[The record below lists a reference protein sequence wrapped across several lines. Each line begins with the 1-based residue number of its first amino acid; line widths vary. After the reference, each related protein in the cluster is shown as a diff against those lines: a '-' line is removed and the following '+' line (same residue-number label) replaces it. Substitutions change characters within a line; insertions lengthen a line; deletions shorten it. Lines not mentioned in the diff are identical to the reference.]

1 MDIEND
7 CLHGNLSFIQV
18 PSYQVPDSSLCD
30 KEMTLEL
37 MHELK
42 SVNIRLYRV
51 EISGAQI
58 NNDSELF
65 SISTSTSFSPQP
77 KSNETIMRED
87 KNPFK
92 GMWYLISSCLI
103 ITKEYKYKKCKS
115 PKGTTTKWNKG

>member
-58 NNDSELF
+58 NNDSEL
-65 SISTSTSFSPQP
+65 
-77 KSNETIMRED
+77 
-87 KNPFK
+87 
-92 GMWYLISSCLI
+92 
-103 ITKEYKYKKCKS
+103 
-115 PKGTTTKWNKG
+115 